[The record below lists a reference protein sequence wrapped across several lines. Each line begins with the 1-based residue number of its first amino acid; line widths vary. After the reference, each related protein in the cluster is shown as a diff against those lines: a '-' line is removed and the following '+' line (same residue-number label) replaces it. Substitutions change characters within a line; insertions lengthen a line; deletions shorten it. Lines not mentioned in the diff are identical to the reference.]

1 MNNFIKRTVSGVG
14 FVAIM
19 LASFLINEYIFGA
32 VMLLCLVVMMWEF
45 LHMTCG
51 KDYKYSQV
59 LSILA
64 GAILYTLVWCFKAH
78 ILPGRLIIL
87 SFVPVFLVM
96 INSLYVKDKSRFDKF
111 ANLYTAIL
119 YIAVPWSVMNFAV
132 FSPAGVFD
140 GRLLLCFFCI
150 IWGSDV
156 GAYLF
161 GITLGQKYGK
171 KLFPS
176 ISPKKSWIGFWGG
189 MFMAV
194 AVAVTLYLLDW
205 FPAFSTRSETTNVCN
220 YVAMAVLLHVTGVYG
235 DLIESQWKRHY
246 DVKDSGN
253 IIPGHGGLLDRF
265 DSALI
270 AIPIGVIYLVVAHV
284 LHL

>member
-1 MNNFIKRTVSGVG
+1 MTNFLKRAISGIM
-14 FVAIM
+14 FAAIM
-19 LASFLINEYIFGA
+19 LAAFLTNKFVFGG
-32 VMLLCLVVMMWEF
+32 VMLFCLVVMMWEF

-51 KDYKYSQV
+51 KEYKYSQF

-64 GAILYTLVWCFKAH
+64 GATLFTLVFCFKAGFV
-78 ILPGRLIIL
+78 PGRLIIL
-87 SFVPVFLVM
+87 SFVPVFLLM

-119 YIAVPWSVMNFAV
+119 YIAVPWSLMNFAV
-132 FSPAGVFD
+132 FAPDGEFG

-194 AVAVTLYLLDW
+194 AVAVLLYYVRW
-205 FPAFSTRSETTNVCN
+205 FPAFSACTATNICN
-220 YVAMAVLLHVTGVYG
+220 YIAIAVLLHITGVYG

-246 DVKDSGN
+246 DVKDSGS

-270 AIPIGVIYLVVAHV
+270 AIPIGIIYLVVAHV